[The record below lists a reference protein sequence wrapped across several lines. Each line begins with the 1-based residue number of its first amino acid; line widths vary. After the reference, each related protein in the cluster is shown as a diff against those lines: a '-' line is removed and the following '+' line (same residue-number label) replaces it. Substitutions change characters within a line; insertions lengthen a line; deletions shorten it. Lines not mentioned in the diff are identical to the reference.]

1 MHVWIYENSVKEIAP
16 CLCVFFLFRSRD
28 TVNKADDK
36 KIILR
41 MPVFFPSTHYLPS
54 VAGLKCF
61 ESL

>member
-1 MHVWIYENSVKEIAP
+1 M
-16 CLCVFFLFRSRD
+16 CVFFLFRSRD

-54 VAGLKCF
+54 VASLKCF
-61 ESL
+61 ESI